1 MATVST
7 SLCVNYTPREMF
19 DLVNDVEAYPEYL
32 PLCRR
37 VELLSRSETRLRA
50 AVILAKG
57 KIKLSFTTENT
68 LEPGK
73 SIRMK
78 LVDGPFKRMDAVWRF
93 ESTPAG
99 GSEVSFRVDFEFS
112 NALLGMA
119 FGGFFKEVTESM
131 VEAFC
136 RQAAKKYGERPRLR

>member
-37 VELLSRSETRLRA
+37 VELLARSETLLRA
-50 AVILAKG
+50 AVTLAKG
-57 KIKLSFTTENT
+57 KIKLSFTTENA

-78 LVDGPFKRMDAVWRF
+78 LLRGPFKRMNALWRF
-93 ESTPAG
+93 EPLPNG

-112 NALLGMA
+112 NAVLGMA

-136 RQAAKKYGERPRLR
+136 RQAAKKYGERPKL